1 MHEIKQ
7 KEEPVKIRIEL
18 RVFVRHFIKFCLQR
32 IVATLCEFLIHH
44 KIMDTKTVNV
54 IWKKFQELK
63 DEKQKRS
70 QTAVLNLTGKDVD
83 ENVNFLLNIA
93 PFFVSAPNSLPYM
106 EIVAAIES
114 DALNLQSDKKD
125 TSAKSLP
132 QTVSKILAKIIG
144 KKQ

>member
-1 MHEIKQ
+1 
-7 KEEPVKIRIEL
+7 
-18 RVFVRHFIKFCLQR
+18 
-32 IVATLCEFLIHH
+32 
-44 KIMDTKTVNV
+44 MDTKTVNV

-93 PFFVSAPNSLPYM
+93 PFLVSAPNSLPYM